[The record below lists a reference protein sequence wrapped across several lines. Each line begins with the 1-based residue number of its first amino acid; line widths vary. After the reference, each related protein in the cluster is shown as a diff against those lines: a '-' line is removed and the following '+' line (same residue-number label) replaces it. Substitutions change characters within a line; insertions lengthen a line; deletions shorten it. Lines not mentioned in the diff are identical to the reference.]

1 MLDDAITAIDA
12 YIETL
17 RADGSIPGLVL
28 GVTDRNGLLFDRQYG
43 YAELATKRAVEP
55 EHLFEIGS
63 IGKTFCAV
71 IIMQLVEEGRLHLD
85 DPAVQHL
92 PWFSVPRTGER
103 ITIRHLLS
111 HTAGITAGVDG
122 TPEDT
127 FQVWRLR
134 DLTPSADPGQ
144 RFHYSNVGYKTL
156 GLIIE
161 RLEGAPY
168 PDVLRRRVL
177 EPLGMTA
184 SEPAITNDIRPRL
197 AIGYEPPRDDIP
209 WSEGDPLMPATWL
222 ETDTADGA
230 IASTAADMATFA
242 RMLLNEG
249 AGPAGRLI
257 SAESFAHMVATVP
270 SVNPAGYGLGIY
282 ARDFGDTTGFAMDVV
297 DGRRLIGHTGGMV
310 GYIAGLWCDPE
321 SGLGAV
327 VLQNGPGHGPSR
339 LCRQILRVM
348 AAALDG
354 RDPAAELD
362 GIVAAQA
369 AADAADDSEATET
382 TATTTVDSPTP
393 PDPALAA
400 IVGTYRSHDPW
411 TPTFRIVLRGHVPW
425 LVFPWAPDG
434 FDDEQPLVELE
445 DGNYRVG
452 KDPLGPERVSFDTV
466 IDGRMARA
474 WLSGWDYYRTGD
486 A

>member
-1 MLDDAITAIDA
+1 MLDDAIAAIDA
-12 YIETL
+12 HIEGL

-28 GVTDRNGLLFDRQYG
+28 GVTSRDRLLFDRQYG
-43 YAELATKRAVEP
+43 YAEVAAKRPVQR

-71 IIMQLVEEGRLHLD
+71 ILMQLVEEGRLGLD
-85 DPAVQHL
+85 DPAVRHL
-92 PWFSVPRTGER
+92 PWFSVPRTGDR

-134 DLTPSADPGQ
+134 DLTPGAEPGQ

-161 RLEGAPY
+161 RIEGAPY
-168 PDVLRRRVL
+168 PEVVRRRVL
-177 EPLGMTA
+177 EPLGMAAT
-184 SEPAITNDIRPRL
+184 EPAITNDIRPRL
-197 AIGYEPPRDDIP
+197 AIGYDPPRDDIP
-209 WSEGDPLMPATWL
+209 WAEGDPLMPATWL

-242 RMLLNEG
+242 RLLLNQG
-249 AGPAGRLI
+249 AGPDGPLI
-257 SAESFAHMVATVP
+257 SPESFAQMIETVP
-270 SVNPAGYGLGIY
+270 SVNPEGYGLGIY
-282 ARDFGDTTGFAMDVV
+282 ARDF

-310 GYIAGLWCDPE
+310 GYIAGLWCDLE

-327 VLQNGPGHGPSR
+327 VLQSGPGHGPNILSR
-339 LCRQILRVM
+339 QVIRVV
-348 AAALDG
+348 AAALEG
-354 RDPAAELD
+354 RDPAAELA

-369 AADAADDSEATET
+369 AADAADGAGTEES
-382 TATTTVDSPTP
+382 AGAPMGGDSPTP
-393 PDPALAA
+393 PGPALAA

-411 TPTFRIVLRGHVPW
+411 TPTFRIVLRGDVPW
-425 LVFPWAPDG
+425 LVFPWGPDG
-434 FDDEQPLVELE
+434 FEDEQPLVELE
-445 DGNYRVG
+445 DGSYRAG
-452 KDPLGPERVSFDTV
+452 EDPLGPERVSFDTV